1 MTATI
6 PKKWPKCSRKSARER
21 NRRRLDQRPRNF
33 LDRIANRPG
42 VERGEP
48 MITASNIHYEL
59 ADRVQGLGPGGI
71 GAMLLLSRRIGLI
84 RDIDHNLRLL
94 KRHSPYHE
102 SDHVLNIAFN
112 HLAGGKHIEHIELRR
127 NDEVYLDA
135 LGARRFPDPT
145 TEGDFC
151 SPFFRARRR
160 HPDGRNQPDAA
171 ASLGTATLP
180 ASLLKRSS
188 TLMAPWSA
196 PTLNVR
202 GASASLITVSGVTIP
217 C

>member
-21 NRRRLDQRPRNF
+21 NRRRLDQRRRKL
-33 LDRIANRPG
+33 LDRIANQPG
-42 VERGEP
+42 VERAEP

-135 LGARRFPDPT
+135 LGAQHSRTRPLKGISVAVFPST
-145 TEGDFC
+145 TS
-151 SPFFRARRR
+151 SP
-160 HPDGRNQPDAA
+160 
-171 ASLGTATLP
+171 
-180 ASLLKRSS
+180 
-188 TLMAPWSA
+188 
-196 PTLNVR
+196 
-202 GASASLITVSGVTIP
+202 
-217 C
+217 